1 MSTTSPSHV
10 KAAVGERTRFRI
22 YTHITQTRWL
32 HVEDALS
39 IGKLRLFAGQYQR
52 GDGASQTAY
61 HFVDLADARVLFFDL
76 SLGRVPDFRKT
87 GAGYV
92 EYKGSG
98 DGGQAVSRVLRV
110 KKGQDGRIWFELRS
124 GPGHVTHTG
133 AIRPASRAERGTGRG
148 DPTTVVSVGLTPYE
162 ARRLGF
168 AVGSYLRVRER
179 GYWQAR
185 WKADLK
191 STQ

>member
-1 MSTTSPSHV
+1 MSTTGPSDV
-10 KAAVGERTRFRI
+10 KIAGSEKTRFRI
-22 YTHITQTRWL
+22 HTHITQTRWL

-39 IGKLRLFAGQYQR
+39 IGKLRLFSGQYRR

-61 HFVDLADARVLFFDL
+61 HFIDLGDARVLFFDL
-76 SLGRVPDFRKT
+76 SLGRVPDFGKT

-98 DGGQAVSRVLRV
+98 DGENAVSRVLRV
-110 KKGQDGRIWFELRS
+110 KKGQDGRVWFEMRS
-124 GPGHVTHTG
+124 GPGQVTPTG
-133 AIRPASRAERGTGRG
+133 AVKPAG
-148 DPTTVVSVGLTPYE
+148 DPTTTVTVGLTPYE

-168 AVGSYLRVRER
+168 AVGSYLSVRER

-185 WKADLK
+185 WKRVRGAGR
-191 STQ
+191 